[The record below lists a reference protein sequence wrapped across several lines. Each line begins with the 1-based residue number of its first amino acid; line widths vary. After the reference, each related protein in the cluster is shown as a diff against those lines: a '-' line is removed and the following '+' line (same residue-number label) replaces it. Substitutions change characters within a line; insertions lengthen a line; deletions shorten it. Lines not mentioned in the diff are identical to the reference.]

1 MLIKHHGEF
10 GVNESFW
17 NKKKVF
23 LTGHTGFKGGWLS
36 IWLNK
41 IGANV
46 TGYSLAPNTS
56 PNLFE
61 ACSVA
66 EKCDSIFADIRDYER
81 LKQELI
87 KSDPEI
93 IIHMAAQPLVL
104 DSYY

>member
-1 MLIKHHGEF
+1 M
-10 GVNESFW
+10 NESFW
-17 NKKKVF
+17 NKKNVF

-46 TGYSLAPNTS
+46 TGYFLAPNTS
-56 PNLFE
+56 PNLFDV
-61 ACSVA
+61 CSVK
-66 EKCDSIFADIRDYER
+66 ETCNSIFADIRDYKR

-93 IIHMAAQPLVL
+93 
-104 DSYY
+104 